1 MALPLGLGAWFG
13 WRLHN
18 RDGHHGHWW
27 RGDAGRAGIRGR
39 GVAAAPFALFV
50 LRRFRGG
57 RGAVVFQILWLH
69 SWRAVVQGVF
79 DSRSWD
85 KAVRERV
92 NRDSLGHRDTLKHV
106 ILVGHLVDDGMGV
119 DGRLHRRLPA
129 LRGFGAK

>member
-1 MALPLGLGAWFG
+1 MALDSGWVLA

-39 GVAAAPFALFV
+39 GVALFV
-50 LRRFRGG
+50 LRRLRDG
-57 RGAVVFQILWLH
+57 RGAVVFQIQWLR